1 MTDAAVR
8 CLGVSG
14 RGDPGPAAPAD
25 LATTLDDCVTALRDG
40 SVVVLTDRVRGIG
53 VVGIAGARTTPENVN
68 FLIRHCRGIVYAGA
82 PGEQLDRLGIGHQDG
97 SDVLR
102 AQTYVAVD
110 AVVGVTTGVSA
121 ADRATTIRTIV
132 DPATSRADLRTA
144 GHVLPTVIDA
154 SGRLENFYFN
164 EALHDLITL
173 AGLPPGLALSAV
185 LSDDGAMASV
195 PELAGFAQRHGA
207 PCIDVTDVVRA
218 RRFREGWPEPWP
230 GQRVLRLAHY
240 RTDIAVTAVAAHE
253 RHEVFPVELLPFCMI
268 GHALRGPVPCRDRLE
283 AALDEVQRR
292 GYGAVVLAWPA
303 NRRGAAT
310 SAEECP
316 HHRVNPSLAGLVAAE
331 LAAGV
336 PGPSPTPESG
346 KP

>member
-1 MTDAAVR
+1 VTGAAVR
-8 CLGVSG
+8 RADAPGGSG
-14 RGDPGPAAPAD
+14 LGPATPAD
-25 LATTLDDCVTALRDG
+25 LAGTLEDCVRALRDG
-40 SVVVLTDRVRGIG
+40 SVVVLTDRVRDIG
-53 VVGIAGARTTPENVN
+53 VVGIAGARTTPVNVN

-82 PGEQLDRLGIGHQDG
+82 PAEQLDRLGIGHQDG

-110 AVVGVTTGVSA
+110 AVAGVTTGVSA

-144 GHVLPTVIDA
+144 GHVLPTVIDG
-154 SGRLENFYFN
+154 SGRLEDFYFN

-185 LSDDGAMASV
+185 LADDGAMASV
-195 PELAGFAQRHGA
+195 TELARFADRHGA
-207 PCIDVTDVVRA
+207 PCIDATDVVRA

-230 GQRVLRLAHY
+230 GQRVLRLAHF
-240 RTDIAVTAVAAHE
+240 RTDIAITAVAAHE
-253 RHEVFPVELLPFCMI
+253 RHAEFPVRLLPFCMV
-268 GHALRGPVPCRDRLE
+268 GHALRAPVPCRDQLE

-303 NRRGAAT
+303 TRRGAAT

-316 HHRVNPSLAGLVAAE
+316 HHRVNPALAGLVAAE

-336 PGPSPTPESG
+336 PAASPSP
-346 KP
+346 